1 MVLALLKPSI
11 AEQISIEVFKETLNL
26 ERIYTI
32 DIAITHFKK
41 TFFFS
46 HFQKKKT
53 FKNKNIFLVN
63 ARQ

>member
-41 TFFFS
+41 LYFFS
-46 HFQKKKT
+46 FSEEA
-53 FKNKNIFLVN
+53 NIDKYKYFFG
-63 ARQ
+63 

>member
-41 TFFFS
+41 TFFS